1 MSADVRDDLAEAL
14 AEHGGATAPRAA
26 GAQLRTLLAERLARD
41 SDELRAARSG
51 YELPVLVGLAAGAGR
66 VWGVAPAAADLR
78 ADPALAGDRAW
89 QVVSALV
96 AALVAG
102 SQRASQPTIL
112 VGAFADEWLLLV
124 APARH
129 PDAEL
134 AAVRFEEVT
143 DPLDRLRAAAAI
155 LPGHLLEGGP
165 QPRAPIGAW
174 HPLRVAEVVAR
185 LDGNPV
191 DPASAEALGDAVVAS
206 IGARPGA
213 ARPHD
218 DPVAE
223 RRVARRILQ
232 TLAGKGKWGGYHSE
246 FVHVA
251 RGFEGND
258 RATALEMGERLVRA
272 GLLLEKRSVGQ
283 RHVFLN
289 PRRAQEIYALVDE
302 GAVPPGLDLS

>member
-1 MSADVRDDLAEAL
+1 VSAPARDELAEAL
-14 AEHGGATAPRAA
+14 AEHGGADAPRAA
-26 GAQLRTLLAERLARD
+26 AAQLRMLLGERLARD
-41 SDELRAARSG
+41 SEQLRAARSG
-51 YELPVLVGLAAGAGR
+51 YGLPVVVGLAARADALL
-66 VWGVAPAAADLR
+66 GVAPVPAALR
-78 ADPALAGDRAW
+78 ADPAVAGDREW

-102 SQRASQPTIL
+102 TDPAPEPAIAA
-112 VGAFADEWLLLV
+112 GAFAGDWLLLA
-124 APARH
+124 APGRH

-143 DPLDRLRAAAAI
+143 DPLDRLRAAAAP
-155 LPGHLLEGGP
+155 LPGHVLEGGAE
-165 QPRAPIGAW
+165 PRAPIGAW
-174 HPLRVAEVVAR
+174 HPLRVAEIVAR

-191 DPASAEALGDAVVAS
+191 DPASAEALGEAVVAS

-258 RATALEMGERLVRA
+258 RRMALEVGERLVRA

-289 PRRAQEIYALVDE
+289 PRRAQDIYALVE
-302 GAVPPGLDLS
+302 ESVVPPGLDLS

>member
-1 MSADVRDDLAEAL
+1 MTAPERDELAEAL
-14 AEHGGATAPRAA
+14 AEHGGAEAPRAA
-26 GAQLRTLLAERLARD
+26 GAQLRTLLAQRLARD
-41 SDELRAARSG
+41 SEELRAARSG
-51 YELPVLVGLAAGAGR
+51 YGLPVAVGLAARPGALL
-66 VWGVAPAAADLR
+66 GVAPVSAALR
-78 ADPALAGDRAW
+78 ADPAVAGDRAW

-102 SQRASQPTIL
+102 SDPAPEPMITAA
-112 VGAFADEWLLLV
+112 AFADDWLLLA

-134 AAVRFEEVT
+134 AAVRFEEVA
-143 DPLDRLRAAAAI
+143 DPLDRLRAAALL
-155 LPGHLLEGGP
+155 LPGHLLDGGP
-165 QPRAPIGAW
+165 EPRAPIGAW

-185 LDGNPV
+185 LDGNPA
-191 DPASAEALGDAVVAS
+191 DPASTEALGDAVVFS

-218 DPVAE
+218 DPVLE

-251 RGFEGND
+251 RGFEGNE
-258 RATALEMGERLVRA
+258 RRVALEVGERLLRA
-272 GLLLEKRSVGQ
+272 GLLMEKRSVGQ

-289 PRRAQEIYALVDE
+289 PRRAQEIYALVEE